1 MRKCVVASK
10 LQSNGI
16 TPARCNPLAPAVHVS
31 APPPPPPSAA
41 DGGGAGAPPPPVLVG
56 APTGSLRTPLLLSA
70 GPELVAQRT
79 DRSKSHCMFWV
90 SAAYQMCIKDIDEV
104 RAVVE

>member
-31 APPPPPPSAA
+31 
-41 DGGGAGAPPPPVLVG
+41 APPPPVLVG